1 MRLYSIVLPA
11 ILSCVDNASA
21 NTTPKTFTNSFLA
34 VVDHQNAVPSQRHLR
49 TYATTDKNAEE
60 RGGIENIVSALMP
73 FKDKVN
79 LKAFLRAKNNGVD
92 VLNSLQLGDDVVS
105 ALTHANLKK
114 LDKYIAMFNK
124 NNADEPIS
132 LVGILTLR
140 YGDDAVA
147 KSLAYLEKHAESP
160 QVEKLATQLRSDQL
174 TAWMKDGKTVDE
186 VFNLLKLGDDGAE
199 ALANRKFTVL
209 QDYIAKYNT
218 EKNGHVTLLQTFT
231 KGFDGES
238 NLVTVLAA
246 AKRDQRIAPLARKL
260 EKELLGQWRQETLE
274 PEKVMKLLRL
284 DNDVDDALKSENLR
298 TFEKYIAEFNE
309 NSANSQVSLLE
320 VLTSKFGEVGVA
332 KAIVSAKAN
341 ENSAWVAIRL
351 QKQQLQGW
359 LDNGMTVDHVFTSL
373 KFLEDKTKTAI
384 FGRSLDTLGEYIALY
399 NTVRSKHETLIGV
412 LEKGFGGKDKLVAM
426 LMQARLYP
434 ETNRKATALLTK
446 QFQQWQGAGVVPT
459 TILSK
464 VFEVA
469 DDKATDFQKTV
480 ASQFEKFTRASK
492 PLQ

>member
-1 MRLYSIVLPA
+1 M
-11 ILSCVDNASA
+11 
-21 NTTPKTFTNSFLA
+21 PKKEA
-34 VVDHQNAVPSQRHLR
+34 A
-49 TYATTDKNAEE
+49 
-60 RGGIENIVSALMP
+60 
-73 FKDKVN
+73 
-79 LKAFLRAKNNGVD
+79 LKA
-92 VLNSLQLGDDVVS
+92 SLQLGDDVVS

-140 YGDDAVA
+140 YGDDA
-147 KSLAYLEKHAESP
+147 
-160 QVEKLATQLRSDQL
+160 VEKLATQLRSDQL

-341 ENSAWVAIRL
+341 ENSAWVAKRL
-351 QKQQLQGW
+351 QKQQLQG
-359 LDNGMTVDHVFTSL
+359 
-373 KFLEDKTKTAI
+373 
-384 FGRSLDTLGEYIALY
+384 EYIALY
-399 NTVRSKHETLIGV
+399 NTARSKHETLIDV

-446 QFQQWQGAGVVPT
+446 QFQQWQGAGVGPT